1 MKKILFL
8 SVFTI
13 MIITFG
19 SCKKFLSLDPPN
31 DLSGNNFW
39 KSKQDVEQFTN
50 GLYGLFRQATFR
62 SNMKAAPG
70 NDEFPFF
77 TYTGDFRGAPIRA
90 SSFAGWRTYF
100 NQLTNNNIRGIM
112 TPGTDY
118 GNYYTVFNHQ
128 RFAQW
133 DRFYKV
139 IAAAN
144 IAVERVDD
152 VPGLTEAEKGRYKGE
167 AVFMRNLTYFF
178 MVRIYGDV
186 PYYTDA
192 YNTEPLARMPMVE
205 VLKNLSADMMK
216 YKDGLPWTYDD
227 PAIIAVRAMRGSA
240 LVLNMQINMWLAGFD
255 AANATKYYEEVAK
268 SGKELLNDN
277 GGAYTLLPIEQTRS
291 IFKGRTKEGLFEIPQ
306 NVNYGESFGWSA
318 FADNVL
324 RAPYKN
330 IQIKSSY
337 IYYQEDF
344 MRELYPEGEPDKRKE
359 NWFEAASMFKS
370 DGTFLM
376 LKFANVY
383 ANQTAEDVNPDDNQT
398 VFRLSGAML
407 LQAEALAHLGDESG
421 AKAAANLV
429 RARAGATPFTSSGK
443 ELLDDIFFER
453 CRELMGEGHY
463 WYDVVRTKRIIDQD
477 YKYGYHCSVQQFK
490 DGAWTWPIAESARVN
505 NPNIVLNNYWR

>member
-8 SVFTI
+8 SVCSFL
-13 MIITFG
+13 IISFG

-39 KSKQDVEQFTN
+39 KSKQDVEQYTN
-50 GLYGLFRQATFR
+50 GLYDLFRQATFR
-62 SNMKAAPG
+62 SNMKAPPG

-77 TYTGDFRGAPIRA
+77 VYTGDFRGAPIRTTT
-90 SSFAGWRTYF
+90 GRPYF
-100 NQLTNNNIRGIM
+100 MELANNDIRGLM
-112 TPGTDY
+112 TAGET
-118 GNYYTVFNHQ
+118 YYELFNHQ
-128 RFAQW
+128 RFTQW
-133 DRFYKV
+133 DRFFKV

-144 IAVERVDD
+144 IAVDRVDD
-152 VPGLTEAEKGRYKGE
+152 VPGLTDVEKARYKGE

-186 PYYTDA
+186 PYYTKA

-205 VLKNLSADMMK
+205 VLKNLSTDMMK

-227 PAIIAVRAMRGSA
+227 PATIAVRAMRGSA

-255 AANATKYYEEVAK
+255 APNATQYYEEVDK
-268 SGKELLNDN
+268 SGKELLNEN
-277 GGAYTLLPIEQTRS
+277 GGAYTLLPLEQTRS

-318 FADNVL
+318 FSDNVL
-324 RAPYKN
+324 RAPYKT
-330 IQIKSSY
+330 ISIKTSY

-344 MRELYPEGEPDKRKE
+344 MRELYPEGETDKRKDI
-359 NWFEAASMFKS
+359 WFETASMFKS

-383 ANQTAEDVNPDDNQT
+383 ANQNAEDVNPDDNQT
-398 VFRLSGAML
+398 VFRLPGAML

-421 AKAAANLV
+421 ARAVANLV
-429 RARAGATPFTSSGK
+429 RARAGAAPLISTGK
-443 ELLDDIFFER
+443 ELLDEIFFER

-477 YKYGYHCSVQQFK
+477 YKFGYHCSVQQFK
-490 DGAWTWPIAESARVN
+490 DGAWTWPISENARVN
-505 NPNIVLNNYWR
+505 NPNIVLNSYWR